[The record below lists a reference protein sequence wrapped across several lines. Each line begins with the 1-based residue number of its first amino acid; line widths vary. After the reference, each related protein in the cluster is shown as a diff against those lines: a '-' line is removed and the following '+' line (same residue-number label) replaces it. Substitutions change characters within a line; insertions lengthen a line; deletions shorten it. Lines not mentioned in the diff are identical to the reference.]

1 MNYEAIVVGGGI
13 AGLTTACYLGRAGKR
28 TLLLEQGDH
37 LGGLV
42 VSFERDG
49 YVFDGGIRAFEN
61 SGIVKP
67 MLKQLG
73 ITVDFVRSPV
83 SIGIGTDFIFLKS
96 EASIIDYEALLV
108 KHFPAEEADIRAII
122 GEVKKVMGYMDV
134 LYGIDNPL
142 FLDSLSDSNYI
153 FRTLLPWLMKYKK
166 NVKKAMALKA
176 PINDHLALF
185 TKNRALI
192 DIISQH
198 FFRQTPAFFALSYF
212 SLYLDYNYPMGGTGS
227 LIHAL
232 ETYARAK
239 AVEIK
244 TKTTVVGFD
253 PEARTVRTA
262 AGEIIEYQELVW
274 TADMNAMYRSVA
286 PERRTPPIQKRL
298 QRLEGKTGGDSVF
311 TVYLEADVPPAEFAR
326 TCGAH
331 SFYTPVAAGL
341 GNITADR
348 IDPNVLDESGL
359 PVGLADYFANTT
371 YEISIPCLRDPSLAP
386 AGKTGLIVSALMD
399 YCLVARIRDDG
410 HYEAFK
416 KQCEKWIVD
425 TLAKA
430 AFPMLRGH
438 VDGKFSSTPL
448 TIERDVKS
456 FQGAIT
462 GWAFTNDPIPAE
474 HGFSSILKTIDTAI
488 PHVWQAGQWT
498 FAPAGLPISALTGKL
513 AADAVVRRTK
523 KTHR

>member
-1 MNYEAIVVGGGI
+1 MKYEAIVVGGGV
-13 AGLTTACYLGRAGKR
+13 AGLTAACYLGRAGKR
-28 TLLLEQGDH
+28 TLLLEQADH

-67 MLKQLG
+67 MLRQLG
-73 ITVDFVRSPV
+73 ISVDFVRSPV
-83 SIGIGTDFIFLKS
+83 SIGIGSDFIFLKD
-96 EASIIDYEALLV
+96 EASIQDYEALLV
-108 KHFPAEEADIRAII
+108 KHFPREEADIRAII
-122 GEVKKVMGYMDV
+122 GEVRKVMGYMDV

-142 FLDSLSDSNYI
+142 FLDSLTDTNYI
-153 FRTLLPWLMKYKK
+153 FKTLLPWLMKYRK

-176 PINDHLALF
+176 PINDYLARF

-198 FFRQTPAFFALSYF
+198 FFRETPAFFALSYF

-232 ETYARAK
+232 EAYARAHS
-239 AVEIK
+239 VDIR
-244 TKTTVVGFD
+244 TKSPVVAFD
-253 PEARTVRTA
+253 PDRRTVQTA
-262 AGEIIEYQELVW
+262 AGETIEYHELVW

-286 PERRTPPIQKRL
+286 PGRSTPRIEKRL
-298 QRLEGKTGGDSVF
+298 HELEGKIGGDSVF
-311 TVYLEADVPPAEFAR
+311 TVYLETDVPPAVFAR
-326 TCGAH
+326 ACGAH

-348 IDPNVLDESGL
+348 IDPNVKDPSGL

-386 AGKTGLIVSALMD
+386 SGKTGLIVSALMD
-399 YCLVARIRDDG
+399 YRLVARIRDDG
-410 HYEAFK
+410 QYEAFK
-416 KQCEKWIVD
+416 KRAEEWIVG
-425 TLAKA
+425 TLSKA

-456 FQGAIT
+456 YQGAIT

-498 FAPAGLPISALTGKL
+498 FAPSGLPISALTGKL
-513 AADAVVRRTK
+513 AADAVIRRTK
-523 KTHR
+523 KTAR